1 VLAVEA
7 GATLVMDQARMVAQ
21 ADKAKI
27 VFVGLEG

>member
-7 GATLVMDQARMVAQ
+7 GATLVMDVERMVAR

-27 VFVGLEG
+27 AVVGLEG